1 MKSLNNKNASGA
13 LRLLQQCLTDTSH
26 SFLFGLLVFLQ
37 PLAAK
42 YFLTLVRIELRL
54 DREFSFGEC

>member
-1 MKSLNNKNASGA
+1 MKSLNNKNPSGA

-42 YFLTLVRIELRL
+42 YFLTH
-54 DREFSFGEC
+54 